1 MMFKMFIWT
10 QVFLKFMTII
20 LGIDPGTNITGFGLI
35 KLEDNKFTY
44 VHHDIIKTG
53 LKNKYTT
60 KLAMINEATHNIIDK
75 YNPSHVAIE
84 SVFFSVNA
92 GTAIKLGQA
101 RGAAVCACSRS
112 GLEVFEYS
120 PRTVKMVVTSNGASD
135 KDQLQKKVK
144 SILKIRRKLEI
155 DASDALG
162 VAICHAITYINNPD
176 NVKSI

>member
-1 MMFKMFIWT
+1 
-10 QVFLKFMTII
+10 MTII

-35 KLEDNKFTY
+35 KLIDNNFTY
-44 VHHDIIKTG
+44 VHHAVIKTG

-60 KLAMINEATHNIIDK
+60 KLGLINEATNSIIDE
-75 YNPSHVAIE
+75 YSPSHVAIE

-101 RGAAVCACSRS
+101 RGAAICACSRAA
-112 GLEVFEYS
+112 LEVFEYS
-120 PRTVKMVVTSNGASD
+120 PRTVKMVVTTSGASD
-135 KDQLQKKVK
+135 KEQLQKKVK
-144 SILKIRRKLEI
+144 NILKIRRKLEI

-162 VAICHAITYINNPD
+162 VAICHAMTYIDNPD

>member
-1 MMFKMFIWT
+1 
-10 QVFLKFMTII
+10 MTII
-20 LGIDPGTNITGFGLI
+20 LGIDPGTNITRFGLI
-35 KLEDNKFTY
+35 KLEDNNLAY
-44 VHHDIIKTG
+44 IHHTIIKTG

-60 KLAMINEATHNIIDK
+60 KLALINEATNNIIDE

-101 RGAAVCACSRS
+101 RGAAICACSRAA
-112 GLEVFEYS
+112 LEVFEYS
-120 PRTVKMVVTSNGASD
+120 PRTVKMVVTTSGASD
-135 KDQLQKKVK
+135 KEQLQKKVK
-144 SILKIRRKLEI
+144 SILTIRRKLEI

-162 VAICHAITYINNPD
+162 VAICHAMTYMDNPD

>member
-1 MMFKMFIWT
+1 
-10 QVFLKFMTII
+10 MTII

-35 KLEDNKFTY
+35 KLIDNNFTY
-44 VHHDIIKTG
+44 VHHAVIKTG

-60 KLAMINEATHNIIDK
+60 KLALINEATNSIIDE
-75 YNPSHVAIE
+75 YSPSHVAIE

-101 RGAAVCACSRS
+101 RGAAICACSRAA
-112 GLEVFEYS
+112 LEVFEYS
-120 PRTVKMVVTSNGASD
+120 PRTVKMVVTTSGASD
-135 KDQLQKKVK
+135 KEQFQKKVK
-144 SILKIRRKLEI
+144 NILKIRRKLEI

-162 VAICHAITYINNPD
+162 VAICHAMTYIDNPD

>member
-1 MMFKMFIWT
+1 
-10 QVFLKFMTII
+10 MTII

-35 KLEDNKFTY
+35 KLIDNNFTY
-44 VHHDIIKTG
+44 VHHAVIKTG

-60 KLAMINEATHNIIDK
+60 KLGLINEATNSIIDE
-75 YNPSHVAIE
+75 YSPSHVAIE

-101 RGAAVCACSRS
+101 RGAAICACSRAA
-112 GLEVFEYS
+112 LEVFEYS
-120 PRTVKMVVTSNGASD
+120 PRTVKMVVTTSGASD
-135 KDQLQKKVK
+135 KEQLQKKVK
-144 SILKIRRKLEI
+144 NILKIRRKLEI

-162 VAICHAITYINNPD
+162 VAICHAMTYIDNPN